1 MKKNAKIQ
9 SVKKAE
15 VKFVNGYEAISKTDK
30 KAKDEKNDCVV
41 RAVMNACGSSYDD
54 AHKFVEETFDREP
67 GKGTQ
72 LTAPGLI
79 KLATAKGSNFFNGKK
94 ISFVGQHPDTVGVLG
109 GCSEAEAAEK
119 SNGKNVKVL
128 LNMKYPKGG
137 GRFAGF
143 TVGKFLKQNPKGTFL
158 LIVPGHALTI
168 KDGALI
174 DNENHNDEL
183 FKTQGRDQR
192 KAEFIFEVK

>member
-1 MKKNAKIQ
+1 MKNVKKAA
-9 SVKKAE
+9 VKKAE
-15 VKFVNGYEAISKTDK
+15 VKFVNGYEGIGETDK
-30 KAKDEKNDCVV
+30 KAKGEKNDCVV
-41 RAVMNACGSSYDD
+41 RAVMNATGSSYDE

-72 LTAPGLI
+72 FTAPGLI
-79 KLATAKGSNFFNGKK
+79 KFATAKGSNFFNGTK
-94 ISFVGQHPDTVGVLG
+94 ISFVGQHPDTVGILG
-109 GCSEAEAAEK
+109 GATEEEAAAE
-119 SNGKNVKVL
+119 SNGKDKKIL

-158 LIVPGHALTI
+158 LIVPGHALTL

-192 KAEFIFEVK
+192 KAEFIFEIK

>member
-1 MKKNAKIQ
+1 MKNVKKAA
-9 SVKKAE
+9 VKKAE
-15 VKFVNGYEAISKTDK
+15 IKFVNGYAGIGKTDK
-30 KAKDEKNDCVV
+30 KAKGEKNDCVV
-41 RAVMNACGSSYDD
+41 RAVMNATGSSYDE

-79 KLATAKGSNFFNGKK
+79 KLATARGSKFFNGTK
-94 ISFVGQHPDTVGVLG
+94 ISFLGQHPDTVGILG
-109 GCSEAEAAEK
+109 GATEDQAAEA
-119 SNGKNVKVL
+119 SNGKDKKIL

-143 TVGKFLKQNPKGTFL
+143 TVGKFLQQTPKGTFL
-158 LIVPGHALTI
+158 IVVPGHALTL

-192 KAEFIFEVK
+192 KAEFIFEIK

>member
-1 MKKNAKIQ
+1 MKKNAKTAE
-9 SVKKAE
+9 VKKAE

-72 LTAPGLI
+72 LAAPGLI
-79 KLATAKGSNFFNGKK
+79 KLATAKGSSFFNGKK
-94 ISFVGQHPDTVGVLG
+94 INFVGQHPDTVGILG
-109 GCSEAEAAEK
+109 GATEAQAAEA
-119 SNGKNVKVL
+119 SNGKDKKIL

-158 LIVPGHALTI
+158 LVVPGHALTL

-192 KAEFIFEVK
+192 KAEFIFEIK